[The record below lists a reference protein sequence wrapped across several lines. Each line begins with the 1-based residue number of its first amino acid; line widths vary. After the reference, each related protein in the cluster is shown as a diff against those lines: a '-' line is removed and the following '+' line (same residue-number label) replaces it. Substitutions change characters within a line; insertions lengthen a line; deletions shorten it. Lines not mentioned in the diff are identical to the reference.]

1 MKIARLLLTFGL
13 TALALPLYAQ
23 DDITEVDPTPPGSD
37 KAVPVADDDDIVI
50 LDGTAGDASLDTT
63 SAEETAQPEPT
74 DSGAAASADEA
85 ASPEPAGA
93 GATTTQAPPDLADV
107 VGPTSTQ
114 SEEEELLAQFR
125 RFRELMDNNVIDEAD
140 IVAKRI
146 VELAIRTNGPRSL
159 DTAKALTNL
168 AIVQQRTEQFDA
180 AIQNF
185 EGAIEI
191 IEDNTDRLD
200 AMLVNPLKGLGAAQ
214 LANGRPDQAVQTFGR
229 AVHVT
234 HVNEG
239 PHNVDQIAI
248 LESLA
253 ETNLILGE
261 LDQARDVHE
270 LIYNLNERHYR
281 ANMLDLVPSLT
292 RRARWQH
299 RTGYYND
306 ERATYRR
313 IIRILETKKGKD
325 DLSLIEPLIE
335 LGRSYYFVDTNDGE
349 SFSQTNPYNAEI
361 YFKKAVRIAEDSEQS
376 TWIHEADTKLA
387 LADYFMQ
394 QQSVPSARKV
404 YRDVWEL
411 LSAEDERLE
420 HRRRTL
426 EELNPLVLGFVPE
439 FAGDASRSD
448 LVSSDID
455 VREGTV
461 AVSFD
466 VSSRGRV
473 SNLQVVEFSPAD
485 FPEMLRD
492 VQRQVRTRL
501 YRPRLR
507 DGVPVDSE
515 GEAFVHNFYYRV
527 AEMEERRAAQLA
539 VE

>member
-1 MKIARLLLTFGL
+1 MKIARIPFSLLGL
-13 TALALPLYAQ
+13 CALVQPALGQ
-23 DDITEVDPTPPGSD
+23 DDITEVDPTPPGASQ
-37 KAVPVADDDDIVI
+37 AVPVADDEDIVI
-50 LDGTAGDASLDTT
+50 LDGTTGDTGVGAVD
-63 SAEETAQPEPT
+63 AEDAAPLMRANPET
-74 DSGAAASADEA
+74 DS
-85 ASPEPAGA
+85 
-93 GATTTQAPPDLADV
+93 TTATQATPDLAEV
-107 VGPTSTQ
+107 VGPASSQ

-146 VELAIRTNGPRSL
+146 VELAIRTDGPRSI
-159 DTAKALTNL
+159 DTARALTNL

-200 AMLVNPLKGLGAAQ
+200 AMLINPLKGLGAAQ

-239 PHNVDQIAI
+239 PHNVDQIEL

-261 LDQARDVHE
+261 VDQARDVHE

-281 ANMLDLVPSLT
+281 ANMLDLVPSLM

-313 IIRILETKKGKD
+313 IIRILEEKKGKN

-335 LGRSYYFVDTNDGE
+335 LGRSYYFIDTNDGE
-349 SFSQTNPYNAEI
+349 SFAQTNPYNAEI
-361 YFKKAVRIAEDSEQS
+361 YFKKAVRIAEESEDS
-376 TWIHEADTKLA
+376 TWLNEADTKLA

-404 YRDVWEL
+404 YQDVWDL
-411 LSAEDERLE
+411 LSTDEERLE

-426 EELNPLVLGFVPE
+426 EELNPLVMGFVPE
-439 FAGDASRSD
+439 FAGDASRGD
-448 LVSSDID
+448 LISSNVD

-461 AVSFD
+461 SLTFD

-492 VQRQVRTRL
+492 AQRQVRSRL
-501 YRPRLR
+501 YRPRFSDR
-507 DGVPVDSE
+507 QPVDSD
-515 GEAFVHNFYYRV
+515 GQSFIHNFYYRV
-527 AEMEERRAAQLA
+527 SEMEERRAAQLA
-539 VE
+539 ND

>member
-1 MKIARLLLTFGL
+1 MKIARIPLILGL
-13 TALALPLYAQ
+13 TAFVLPAIGQEDLT
-23 DDITEVDPTPPGSD
+23 DVDPTPPAAD
-37 KAVPVADDDDIVI
+37 QVVPVADDDDIVI
-50 LDGTAGDASLDTT
+50 FDGTSGETSEQVPASN
-63 SAEETAQPEPT
+63 
-74 DSGAAASADEA
+74 EA
-85 ASPEPAGA
+85 VSPEQPAPPPGT
-93 GATTTQAPPDLADV
+93 GTSTTQAPPDIADV
-107 VGPTSTQ
+107 VGPASTE

-146 VELAIRTNGPRSL
+146 VELAIRTDGPRSL

-168 AIVQQRTEQFDA
+168 AIVQQRTEQYDA

-200 AMLVNPLKGLGAAQ
+200 GMLINPLTGLGAAQ
-214 LANGRPDQAVQTFGR
+214 LANGRPDQAAETFSR

-239 PHNVDQIAI
+239 PHNVDQITI

-253 ETNLILGE
+253 ETNLMLGE
-261 LDQARDVHE
+261 VEQARDVHE

-281 ANMLDLVPSLT
+281 ANMMDLVPSLM

-313 IIRILETKKGKD
+313 IIRILEEKQGKND
-325 DLSLIEPLIE
+325 ISLIEPLIE
-335 LGRSYYFVDTNDGE
+335 LGRSYSFVDTNDGE
-349 SFSQTNPYNAEI
+349 SFAQTNPYSAEI
-361 YFKKAVRIAEDSEQS
+361 YFKKAVRIAEDDDAS
-376 TWIHEADTKLA
+376 TWTHEADTKLA
-387 LADYFMQ
+387 LADYYMQ

-404 YRDVWEL
+404 YKDVWDL
-411 LSAEDERLE
+411 LSTGDEQLE
-420 HRRRTL
+420 HRKRTL
-426 EELNPLVLGFVPE
+426 EELNPLILGPIPE
-439 FAGDASRSD
+439 FAGDASRGD
-448 LVSSDID
+448 LVSSAVD

-461 AVSFD
+461 ALSFD

-473 SNLQVVEFSPAD
+473 SNVKVVEFSPAD
-485 FPEMLRD
+485 FPEILRD

-501 YRPRLR
+501 YRPRFR
-507 DGVPVDSE
+507 EGEPVDTDGQS
-515 GEAFVHNFYYRV
+515 FMHSFYYRV
-527 AEMEERRAAQLA
+527 AEMEERRAEQLA
-539 VE
+539 TD

>member
-1 MKIARLLLTFGL
+1 MKIARISLLLGL
-13 TALALPLYAQ
+13 AALTLPAYGQ
-23 DDITEVDPTPPGSD
+23 DDITEVDQTPPD
-37 KAVPVADDDDIVI
+37 REQAVPVADDDDIVV
-50 LDGTAGDASLDTT
+50 LDGTTGETSRDEA
-63 SAEETAQPEPT
+63 SAEE
-74 DSGAAASADEA
+74 AD
-85 ASPEPAGA
+85 PGVPAGA
-93 GATTTQAPPDLADV
+93 TSATATQAPPDLADV
-107 VGPTSTQ
+107 VGPTSTL

-159 DTAKALTNL
+159 DTARALTNL
-168 AIVQQRTEQFDA
+168 AIVQHRTEQFDA
-180 AIQNF
+180 SIQNF

-200 AMLVNPLKGLGAAQ
+200 AMLINPLKGLGAAQ

-313 IIRILETKKGKD
+313 IIRILEQKKGKD

-349 SFSQTNPYNAEI
+349 TFTQTNPYNAEI

-376 TWIHEADTKLA
+376 TWIHQADTKLA

-426 EELNPLVLGFVPE
+426 EELNPLVLGAVPD
-439 FAGDASRSD
+439 FAGDASRGD

-485 FPEMLRD
+485 FPEMLRN

-501 YRPRLR
+501 YRPRFR
-507 DGVPVDSE
+507 NGEPVDTE
-515 GEAFVHNFYYRV
+515 GEAFVHSFYYRV

-539 VE
+539 TE